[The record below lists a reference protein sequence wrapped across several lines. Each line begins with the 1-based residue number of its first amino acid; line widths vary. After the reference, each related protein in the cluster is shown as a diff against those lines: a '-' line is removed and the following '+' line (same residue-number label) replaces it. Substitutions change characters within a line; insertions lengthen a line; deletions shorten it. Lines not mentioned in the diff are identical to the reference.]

1 MDYCDTCARLT
12 SDINAKNATKNRL
25 LQNSQSTPEDIQNI
39 EEDIHL
45 LEKNLQDHKT
55 DAHKAYEYY
64 KECIKRCQD
73 QWENLVLLEESGD
86 SEELECKKHTF
97 TAVLSADY
105 QMSKL
110 IPHWGYSPQPGS
122 TYYLQ
127 KLSNDI
133 FGIVDHR
140 RQQSMI
146 YVTPEMYGPKNTEHT
161 VSYLLHYLKNSGLV
175 PDWVQ
180 RIHIFLDNAAS
191 TNKNFY
197 SIAWAQELVHHSM
210 MEFVRLSFMV
220 SGHTKFDVDRLFSR
234 SAQSFNKSDV
244 FTVELAQVLHPQ
256 KYLIED
262 GSIVHVHAW
271 RQKLEE
277 KYTKLPGIRE
287 LHDFLVFKHAT
298 TGSVLVKVRKH
309 CYDGMLSDS
318 VMRVKKPEEDAKPDD
333 LGDSYATLGTV
344 KQLSSMKLTHLRQMY
359 ANFIPSD
366 RRLSF
371 I

>member
-1 MDYCDTCARLT
+1 MEEVKVHMVTHTTSCPNSLHYMLLKLELKTLRNGANGHLCGDLMNVKEKGKGTISNTTCTSWLKKHRPRHGIFPHKLDYCDTCARLT
-12 SDINAKNATKNRL
+12 NDINAKNATKNRL

-180 RIHIFLDNAAS
+180 WLHIF
-191 TNKNFY
+191 TY
-197 SIAWAQELVHHSM
+197 QTTWHS
-210 MEFVRLSFMV
+210 R
-220 SGHTKFDVDRLFSR
+220 T
-234 SAQSFNKSDV
+234 A
-244 FTVELAQVLHPQ
+244 
-256 KYLIED
+256 
-262 GSIVHVHAW
+262 
-271 RQKLEE
+271 
-277 KYTKLPGIRE
+277 
-287 LHDFLVFKHAT
+287 
-298 TGSVLVKVRKH
+298 
-309 CYDGMLSDS
+309 
-318 VMRVKKPEEDAKPDD
+318 
-333 LGDSYATLGTV
+333 
-344 KQLSSMKLTHLRQMY
+344 
-359 ANFIPSD
+359 
-366 RRLSF
+366 
-371 I
+371 